1 MENPLNV
8 PRFRLLSVLGY
19 LSIATLGALVI
30 QPIFAAEVGTSDRSN
45 VAAIPEMG
53 VKSDT
58 LLIARKPKAQK
69 RRKVRVTKSTRRIS
83 KRRKASTVQT
93 IQPNSS
99 VPPAP
104 EDNSSAQLTPT
115 VPAAPTT
122 EPIPTPLDQAP
133 IPTTVQPAK
142 PSARDNYSVN
152 VESYY
157 SAWSDNFGNN
167 GNQLVTPLTVTY
179 AKDDF
184 NIGIRTAYINS
195 NFNGV
200 LLLDGQKIG
209 TRQGSVSTLSD
220 TSLSLA
226 YNLKKSDYPVRF
238 NLDFN
243 LPTGRATLVGDE
255 KNAIMDGS
263 LVQQTRFGEGF
274 NIAPGVSVSHALS
287 PKDVVGVGTSYIIR
301 GQFDPNGDVTKDEIK
316 PGNDLVGTL
325 QYQHLDSNWMAMGGL
340 IYTNSGVTQR
350 GGLDYYQKGARLD
363 VNFTGAYV
371 PFDRNRVQLTTRYF
385 TQSPDNVRNFFTG
398 NLEKETANNNGNA
411 LYVGLDWGLGLD
423 KRQQHNIHFL
433 ADWLGV
439 QANSYDRI
447 NDLFNA
453 GRSKYSIGLGYEYI
467 NSPTNR
473 WNIQAKYFNV
483 IDNATPITQ
492 KDITSNGLSI
502 FANVNFDF

>member
-8 PRFRLLSVLGY
+8 PRFKLLSVLSY
-19 LSIATLGALVI
+19 LSIATLGALI
-30 QPIFAAEVGTSDRSN
+30 TQ
-45 VAAIPEMG
+45 
-53 VKSDT
+53 
-58 LLIARKPKAQK
+58 
-69 RRKVRVTKSTRRIS
+69 
-83 KRRKASTVQT
+83 
-93 IQPNSS
+93 
-99 VPPAP
+99 
-104 EDNSSAQLTPT
+104 QLTPT
-115 VPAAPTT
+115 SPPVAST
-122 EPIPTPLDQAP
+122 EPNAQIPGNNTPLNQAP
-133 IPTTVQPAK
+133 IPTTVEPTQR
-142 PSARDNYSVN
+142 SARDNYSVN

-184 NIGIRTAYINS
+184 NVGIRTAYINS

-226 YNLKKSDYPVRF
+226 YNLLKKSDYPVRL

-243 LPTGRATLVGDE
+243 LPTGKATLFGDE

-301 GQFDPNGDVTKDEIK
+301 GQFDPNGDVSKDEIK

-371 PFDRNRVQLTTRYF
+371 PFERNRVQLTTRYF

-398 NLEKETANNNGNA
+398 NLEKETANNNGNG

-483 IDNATPITQ
+483 INNATPITQ